1 MNSKDKAMPL
11 ENSLMQANL
20 TPSQTTN
27 HARRY
32 SGLALAWVAS
42 IGLLLAAALAIA
54 SNVPAL
60 SQAHDDEVPIAKS
73 LATMLRAGRTVIS
86 RNQDRINDS
95 NLGNKGLDGKTVL
108 AESIKIYQEATNV
121 DPRSINPKS
130 RHGKL
135 IQMQMGAIVEVMDA
149 HQQTINRQ
157 GVGFKGFIPSLFA
170 RLVNEA
176 FGRRAAGNA
185 EVKLTAPPK
194 LIRNARARP
203 DQWEAEVIRDKLL
216 SSAWPHDQSFAAVA
230 QNKGKPAYR
239 TAVPEYYG
247 RTCLTCHG
255 SPMGEIDI
263 TGYPK
268 DGASEGDLGGVI
280 SITLYR

>member
-1 MNSKDKAMPL
+1 MRFCSVSLRRPRQRLPL
-11 ENSLMQANL
+11 DW
-20 TPSQTTN
+20 TPRSVV
-27 HARRY
+27 HV
-32 SGLALAWVAS
+32 GLALLWVLGGVSGAVVVS
-42 IGLLLAAALAIA
+42 IGA
-54 SNVPAL
+54 NVPAF
-60 SQAHDDEVPIAKS
+60 SQSPDDDAKIAKS

-86 RNQDRINDS
+86 RYQDRINDAS
-95 NLGNKGLDGKTVL
+95 LGDKGLDGKTVL
-108 AESIKIYQEATNV
+108 AEAAKIYRDTAGTDPFLPDAT
-121 DPRSINPKS
+121 S

-135 IQMQMGAIVEVMDA
+135 LRMQMDSIVEVIDA

-157 GVGFKGFIPSLFA
+157 GVGFKGFIPAVFG

-185 EVKLTAPPK
+185 EMKVTAPTQ

-203 DQWEAEVIRDKLL
+203 DDWESQVIEEKLL
-216 SSAWPHDQSFAAVA
+216 SPTWPKDQPFAAVL
-230 QNKGKPAYR
+230 QGKGRIAHR

-247 RTCLTCHG
+247 RTCLNCHG
-255 SPMGEIDI
+255 SPKGEIDI

-268 DGASEGDLGGVI
+268 EGANEGDLGGVI